1 MRPGGAR
8 RAQAPRVC
16 RCLTPIACPQEV
28 PPAVFRLPDYGDF
41 KAQTWN
47 NARAMQ
53 QTDALSAELVSA
65 IEGRS
70 SAGEWRKTYGGYDSE
85 FEQASVATVD
95 LLRSKTDVR
104 GVAVDPIIQHLH
116 SGKVW
121 RVTDP
126 RPGFDSGGHG

>member
-28 PPAVFRLPDYGDF
+28 PPAVFTLPNYGDF

-126 RPGFDSGGHG
+126 RPGFESGHG